1 MPNRGPA
8 TPRALAHFAEAEVIG
23 AAVVAVAAEVSEVAI
38 EFGSFAGLS
47 PPQAITVRAAATVMA
62 ARIAKVFIVES
73 PEKD

>member
-1 MPNRGPA
+1 M
-8 TPRALAHFAEAEVIG
+8 PRALDHFAEAEVIG
-23 AAVVAVAAEVSEVAI
+23 AAVVAAEVSEVAI

-62 ARIAKVFIVES
+62 ARIAKVFIGES